1 MAARARDPRQIG
13 ARPPPTS
20 TGGRRVPEAPYV
32 PLLRQM
38 ATYRGYTPWERLVP
52 AQLQTPL
59 PPPEL
64 QRLPPLV
71 KPEEEVRAARR
82 AERARIYEE
91 AVSARQRR
99 RQLEAEMSV
108 AAATAAAAAPAV
120 AVAPDVTTTT
130 AETEEEI
137 DVEVISTSEST
148 SEEVQEVSVGHFSNG
163 RKRWAA
169 RGRGHGGEPA
179 ARRARRG
186 VEERPPN
193 PLSPPLPPRPSPPPS
208 TEATLPMRRVV
219 QARQDEAVWLCNE
232 ARRRRIEA
240 DREWREIALRLDVED
255 RAKWEAWYKK
265 VGTHLQ
271 WSVATVNMTL
281 AALEG
286 HWACA
291 RHGLWAYG
299 HGYHSLQWL
308 CFMLVHYM

>member
-1 MAARARDPRQIG
+1 MAARVRDPRQIG
-13 ARPPPTS
+13 PRPPPTS

-52 AQLQTPL
+52 AQLQAPL

-91 AVSARQRR
+91 AVRARQRR
-99 RQLEAEMSV
+99 RQPQAEMSA
-108 AAATAAAAAPAV
+108 AAATAAAAPAD
-120 AVAPDVTTTT
+120 AAALDVTTATI
-130 AETEEEI
+130 ETEEEV
-137 DVEVISTSEST
+137 DVEVVSTSEST
-148 SEEVQEVSVGHFSNG
+148 SDEVQVVSTGHFSNG

-169 RGRGHGGEPA
+169 RGRSNGGEPA

-186 VEERPPN
+186 AEERPPS
-193 PLSPPLPPRPSPPPS
+193 PLSPPLPPRPSPPPA

-219 QARQDEAVWLCNE
+219 QARQNEAVWLCNE
-232 ARRRRIEA
+232 ARRRRLEA
-240 DREWREIALRLDVED
+240 DKEWREIALRLDVGD

-271 WSVATVNMTL
+271 WSAAAVNMTL

-299 HGYHSLQWL
+299 HGYHALQWL